1 MSSEPLLTLSG
12 VAKSFAGLQVLTDV
26 NFELKQGEILGL
38 VGPNGS
44 GKTSVINLISGV
56 HKPDGGTIRLN
67 GTDIGGLT
75 PHARVK
81 LGINRSFQVPK
92 CFVSMNVRENI
103 EVAAHFSGHDAEVDA
118 ILEDI
123 GLADQAGISAA
134 ALTANQQKMLDL
146 GRALATGPKLLLVDE
161 IGAGLNPA
169 ELAGIADLLKRI
181 AARGVSMIV
190 VEHLMEF
197 LNRLTSRVIVLSAGR
212 IIFEGSLGDASHD
225 EDVVKAFF
233 GRAA

>member
-1 MSSEPLLTLSG
+1 MSSEPLLSLSS
-12 VAKSFAGLQVLTDV
+12 VAKSFSGLKVLTDV
-26 NFELKQGEILGL
+26 NFELKPGEILGL

-56 HKPDGGTIRLN
+56 HKPEAGTIRFN
-67 GTDIGGLT
+67 GVELQALT

-92 CFVSMNVRENI
+92 CFTSMTVRENV
-103 EVAAHFSGHDAEVDA
+103 EVAAHFSGHGADIAG
-118 ILEDI
+118 ILADI
-123 GLADQAGISAA
+123 GLAGMEEVSAA
-134 ALTANQQKMLDL
+134 QLTANQQKMLDL

-169 ELAGIADLLKRI
+169 ELSGIAELLKRI
-181 AARGVSMIV
+181 AARGISMIV

-197 LNRLTSRVIVLSAGR
+197 LNVLTSRVIVLSAGR
-212 IIFEGSLGDASHD
+212 IIFEGSLKDASHD
-225 EDVVKAFF
+225 PAVVTAFF
-233 GRAA
+233 GGAA